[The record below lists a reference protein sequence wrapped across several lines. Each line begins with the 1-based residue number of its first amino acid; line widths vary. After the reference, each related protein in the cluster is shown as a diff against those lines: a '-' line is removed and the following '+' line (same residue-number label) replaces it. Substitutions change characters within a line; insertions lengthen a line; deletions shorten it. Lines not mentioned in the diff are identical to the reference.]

1 MRQCV
6 RPRSPLLQYRRNCL
20 EVLVLVAAHHLEG
33 EGFHAGWNAALAD
46 HSLDCEGSVRCA
58 KTGGGVQGQKN
69 LVISESKI
77 DESLEYACVGL
88 SPY

>member
-6 RPRSPLLQYRRNCL
+6 RPRPPLLQYRRNCL

-46 HSLDCEGSVRCA
+46 HSLDGEGSV
-58 KTGGGVQGQKN
+58 
-69 LVISESKI
+69 
-77 DESLEYACVGL
+77 
-88 SPY
+88 